1 MTRGPRLVLLGK
13 QGAGKGTQASRLA
26 DHRGVPHFSTGD
38 LFRAE
43 AKEGTPAGL
52 EAEGFMNR
60 GELVPDAVV
69 VGVVEEQFRRGVFDR
84 GFVLDGFPRT
94 EFQAVELDR
103 VLDGQPL
110 DLVATLDVPTEIAL
124 ARLAGRRVC
133 DDCGTVYH
141 VDHPPTSNW
150 TCDECGGK
158 VVQREDD
165 TEAAIERRL
174 ELYEREMLPIVQ
186 HYRRQRRLVV
196 VDGVGTG
203 DEVAARLAAAIEARV
218 GHTLT

>member
-1 MTRGPRLVLLGK
+1 MKRGPRLVLLGK

-26 DHRGVPHFSTGD
+26 DHRRVPHFSTGD

-52 EAEGFMNR
+52 EAESYMNR
-60 GELVPDAVV
+60 GELVPDNVV
-69 VGVVEEQFRRGVFDR
+69 VGVVEEQFARGVFDR

-133 DDCGTVYH
+133 EDCGTVYH
-141 VDHPPTSNW
+141 VDHPPTTNW
-150 TCDECGGK
+150 TCDECGGH
-158 VVQREDD
+158 VIQREDD

-203 DEVAARLAAAIEARV
+203 DEVASRLAAAIEARV
-218 GHTLT
+218 SQNPE

>member
-1 MTRGPRLVLLGK
+1 MKRGPRLVLLGK

-26 DHRGVPHFSTGD
+26 DHHGVPHFSTGD

-52 EAEGFMNR
+52 EAESYMNR
-60 GELVPDAVV
+60 GELVPDDVV
-69 VGVVEEQFRRGVFDR
+69 VGVVEEQFRRGVFDP

-133 DDCGTVYH
+133 EECGTVYH
-141 VDHPPTSNW
+141 VEHPPTNNW

-158 VVQREDD
+158 VIQREDD
-165 TEAAIERRL
+165 TEEAIERRL

-196 VDGVGTG
+196 VDGVGSG

-218 GHTLT
+218 GQNLG

>member
-43 AKEGTPAGL
+43 AKEGTAAGL
-52 EAEGFMNR
+52 EAESYMNR
-60 GELVPDAVV
+60 GELVPDDVV
-69 VGVVEEQFRRGVFDR
+69 VGVVEEQFARGVFDR

-133 DDCGTVYH
+133 EDCGTVYH
-141 VDHPPTSNW
+141 VDHPPTNPW

-158 VVQREDD
+158 VIQREDD
-165 TEAAIERRL
+165 TEEAIERRL

>member
-1 MTRGPRLVLLGK
+1 MKRGPRLVLLGK

-26 DHRGVPHFSTGD
+26 DHRDVPHFSTGD

-43 AKEGTPAGL
+43 AKERTPHGL
-52 EAEGFMNR
+52 EAESYMNR
-60 GELVPDAVV
+60 GELVPDNVV
-69 VGVVEEQFRRGVFDR
+69 VGVVEEQLRRGVFDR

-110 DLVATLDVPTEIAL
+110 DLVATLDVPTEVAL

-133 DDCGTVYH
+133 EDCGTVYH
-141 VDHPPTSNW
+141 IDHPPKHDW

-165 TEAAIERRL
+165 TEDAIERRL

-196 VDGVGTG
+196 VDGVGSG
-203 DEVAARLAAAIEARV
+203 DEVAARLAAAIEGRIGQDLA
-218 GHTLT
+218 

>member
-43 AKEGTPAGL
+43 AKEGTRAGL
-52 EAEGFMNR
+52 EAESYMNR
-60 GELVPDAVV
+60 GELVPDDVV

-133 DDCGTVYH
+133 ENCGTVYH
-141 VDHPPTSNW
+141 VDHPPTKNW

-158 VVQREDD
+158 VIQREDD
-165 TEAAIERRL
+165 TEEAIERRL

-203 DEVAARLAAAIEARV
+203 DDVAARLAAAIEARV
-218 GHTLT
+218 GHALT